1 MNWDEMTP
9 RQRDAWVAENVMH
22 SQIFVHI
29 DGAYHEVAER
39 LCNDYEKSHWW
50 KAWWKP
56 VKGEALPDDSYFGRY
71 YSSRVEHDY
80 LVLCKAREEWG
91 GKQDGFMERDRFLFH
106 LRCIIS
112 KRVLGD
118 NDWIQQT
125 VAYFY
130 YEPGDYSHAAWMV
143 LGEKICEE
151 KE

>member
-9 RQRDAWVAENVMH
+9 RQRDAWVAERIFGWHKRSLGPIPTGVTVAGSFDDWLDKNGLATYPVSLWNP
-22 SQIFVHI
+22 SQHP
-29 DGAYHEVAER
+29 GY
-39 LCNDYEKSHWW
+39 DYE
-50 KAWWKP
+50 
-56 VKGEALPDDSYFGRY
+56 
-71 YSSRVEHDY
+71 
-80 LVLCKAREEWG
+80 VLKKVRKEWG